1 MITISAVLKNSFRNI
16 KLVGLLLASIGVQG
30 CSDRAGAESQKDSP
44 SPEKV
49 FQLFGGEEH
58 RFEDIKA
65 PFVLMNYW
73 ASWCKP
79 CVKEIPELNALNEN
93 LNTAVYAYNFDQLEG
108 DALLA
113 EADKFQL
120 KLPMMLNEPAPMFN
134 EKPPAALP
142 ATLVVNTQTGKQQ
155 WLMGAQTKQG
165 ILAALNM
172 EK

>member
-1 MITISAVLKNSFRNI
+1 MITNSAVLKNSFRNI
-16 KLVGLLLASIGVQG
+16 KLVGLLLVCIGVQG
-30 CSDRAGAESQKDSP
+30 CSDRAGAESQKGSP

-58 RFEDIKA
+58 RFEDIEE

-93 LNTAVYAYNFDQLEG
+93 PNTAVYAYNFDRLEG
-108 DALLA
+108 DALVA

-142 ATLVVNTQTGKQQ
+142 ATLVVNTQTGELQ
-155 WLMGAQTKQG
+155 WLMGAQTQEK
-165 ILAALNM
+165 ILAALDL
-172 EK
+172 